1 MLVAYF
7 SMELKAHRPAA
18 QPAALIV
25 LQLLVQIGPVPL
37 ATRILQVT
45 LVVRVQTS
53 TVLEV
58 VPDQTSEML

>member
-25 LQLLVQIGPVPL
+25 LQLLVQIEVVPL
-37 ATRILQVT
+37 ASRMLQVT
-45 LVVRVQTS
+45 LVVRVQTP
-53 TVLEV
+53 TMLEV
-58 VPDQTSEML
+58 VPDQTSVML